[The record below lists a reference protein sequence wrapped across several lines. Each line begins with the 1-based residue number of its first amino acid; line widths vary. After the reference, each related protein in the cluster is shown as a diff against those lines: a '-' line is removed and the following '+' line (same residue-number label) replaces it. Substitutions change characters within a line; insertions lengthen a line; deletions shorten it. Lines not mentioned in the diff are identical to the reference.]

1 MSERRG
7 QALTALKAAF
17 PHTLPILTGFLV
29 LGTAHGVLM
38 SAAGFAWWWPLLTS
52 VVIFGGSL
60 EFVATSLL
68 QAPFAPLQSLLTGLL
83 VQARHLFYGIAMLER
98 YEGMGRKKPYM
109 IFSLCDETF
118 SINCTV
124 DVPEGVDRELFM
136 FFVGLL
142 DQSYW
147 VVGSLLGGLL
157 GDFIPFDTTGMDFAM
172 TAMFIVI
179 ALEQWLK
186 DDRHFSALSG
196 LLCSLAA
203 LMIFGQDSFLIPAM
217 ALILAALLLGRGIYG
232 GEGNAPGGDGSAP
245 GGDGSA
251 PGGEGNAPGGDGS
264 APVMEGSASGGEE
277 ARS

>member
-98 YEGMGRKKPYM
+98 YEGM
-109 IFSLCDETF
+109 IDLW
-118 SINCTV
+118 
-124 DVPEGVDRELFM
+124 REH
-136 FFVGLL
+136 G
-142 DQSYW
+142 SY
-147 VVGSLLGGLL
+147 
-157 GDFIPFDTTGMDFAM
+157 P
-172 TAMFIVI
+172 
-179 ALEQWLK
+179 K
-186 DDRHFSALSG
+186 
-196 LLCSLAA
+196 
-203 LMIFGQDSFLIPAM
+203 
-217 ALILAALLLGRGIYG
+217 
-232 GEGNAPGGDGSAP
+232 N
-245 GGDGSA
+245 
-251 PGGEGNAPGGDGS
+251 
-264 APVMEGSASGGEE
+264 
-277 ARS
+277 